1 MSQEKVEKA
10 PVNVDAKLSANK
22 FFVDE
27 GNAHIELKPIETE
40 ADRREF
46 MKLVKACP
54 ANLYK
59 IDADGNCQFDCAGC
73 LECGT
78 CRVLCGET
86 ILKKWEFPQGTFGV
100 EFRFG

>member
-1 MSQEKVEKA
+1 MTEAQEKA
-10 PVNVDAKLSANK
+10 PVNVDAKLSIDK

-27 GNAHIELKPIETE
+27 ENAHIVVKDIVTE
-40 ADRREF
+40 ADKAEF
-46 MKLVKACP
+46 RKLVKACP

-59 IDADGNCQFDCAGC
+59 ENEDGTFQFDCAGC

-86 ILKKWEFPQGTFGV
+86 ILKKWEFPRGTFGV
-100 EFRFG
+100 EYREG

>member
-1 MSQEKVEKA
+1 MSTKEIKF
-10 PVNVDAKLSANK
+10 VNVDEKLGKDK

-27 GNAHIELKPIETE
+27 ENAHIVLCDEP
-40 ADRREF
+40 DRKEF
-46 MKLVKACP
+46 RKLVKACP

-59 IDADGNCQFDCAGC
+59 EADDD
-73 LECGT
+73 
-78 CRVLCGET
+78 T

>member
-1 MSQEKVEKA
+1 MSTKEIKF
-10 PVNVDAKLSANK
+10 VNVDEKLGKDK

-27 GNAHIELKPIETE
+27 ENAHIVLCDEP
-40 ADRREF
+40 DRKEF
-46 MKLVKACP
+46 RKLVKACP

-59 IDADGNCQFDCAGC
+59 EADDGTISFDCAGC

-78 CRVLCGET
+78 CRVLCGDT

-100 EFRFG
+100 EFRFD

>member
-1 MSQEKVEKA
+1 MSTKEIKF
-10 PVNVDAKLSANK
+10 VNVDEKLGKDK

-27 GNAHIELKPIETE
+27 ENAHIVLCDEP
-40 ADRREF
+40 DRKEF
-46 MKLVKACP
+46 RKLVKACP

-59 IDADGNCQFDCAGC
+59 EADDG
-73 LECGT
+73 GT
-78 CRVLCGET
+78 CRVLCGDT